1 MPDRTFSLT
10 STDAVAEDALQPL
23 LDNHERRTHTRIRLH
38 KTTPQ
43 SAQQDLNNF
52 ALHKTG
58 ADVSQMGSTWLR
70 GFIDMNALRPF
81 NILEAGR
88 MGNASQYASEP
99 AIRYVTAT

>member
-1 MPDRTFSLT
+1 MPDLTFSLT
-10 STDAVAEDALQPL
+10 PTDAVAEDVLQRL
-23 LDNHERRTHTRIRLH
+23 LDDYARRAHTHVNLH

-70 GFIDMNALRPF
+70 GFIDMN
-81 NILEAGR
+81 EGWS
-88 MGNASQYASEP
+88 SQ
-99 AIRYVTAT
+99 